1 MFRKLIVL
9 LAGMLVTVA
18 VYAAGA
24 QLRADHPDSYTVR
37 RGDTL
42 WAISA
47 KFLSKPWLWP
57 EIWQANPQVRNPHLI
72 YPGDILNLSFINGPR
87 LGLQPS
93 VHREGDAVPA
103 IPLSELK
110 MFLKDMRV
118 MDSNAVSSAPYVVGL
133 EEARLRGTVGQ
144 NIYVRGLQG
153 APGQRW
159 AIVRPTH
166 VFRGFNQNDPG
177 KADLVGHALDSDA
190 SMVNAPWR
198 EDTENYGHYGGN
210 ANLGVEVGDGHHGGR
225 GADLGVEVS
234 VIGTAETLRMGDP
247 STLLLLDS
255 TMEIRSGDRIMP
267 VDDTPYDPYF
277 YPHAPKS
284 VPANAK
290 VIGFADAMD
299 AAGSRQVILLSVG
312 ARDGVDNG
320 QTFSIY
326 EPGETIHDD
335 VASNS
340 WNRGIGKTVKLPD
353 EYVAHVMVFRTF
365 DRVSYGLIMDGLRPV
380 HIGGRLRA
388 PD

>member
-1 MFRKLIVL
+1 MIKKIILL

-42 WAISA
+42 WDISA

-72 YPGDILNLSFINGPR
+72 YPGDVLNLSFINGPR
-87 LGLQPS
+87 LRLQPQ
-93 VHREGDAVPA
+93 VHPEGDAVTA

-133 EEARLRGTVGQ
+133 EESRLRGAVGQ

-159 AIVRPTH
+159 AIVRPSH
-166 VFRGFNQNDPG
+166 VFRGFEQQDPND
-177 KADLVGHALDSDA
+177 AENEIVSHDLDSNA
-190 SMVNAPWR
+190 AMVNAPWS
-198 EDTENYGHYGGN
+198 ENSRNDGHYGR
-210 ANLGVEVGDGHHGGR
+210 GD
-225 GADLGVEVS
+225 DLGVEVS

-247 STLLLLDS
+247 STLLLLNS
-255 TMEIRSGDRIMP
+255 TQEIRSGDRIMP
-267 VDDTPYDPYF
+267 VDDSPYDAFY

-284 VPANAK
+284 VPANAH
-290 VIGFADAMD
+290 VNGFADAMD
-299 AAGSRQVILLSVG
+299 AAGSRQVVMLSIG
-312 ARDGVDNG
+312 AKDGVDNG
-320 QTFSIY
+320 QTFTIY
-326 EPGETIHDD
+326 EPGETVHDD

-340 WNRGIGKTVKLPD
+340 WRRGVGKTVTLPD
-353 EYVAHVMVFRTF
+353 EYVGHVMVFRTF

-380 HIGGRLRA
+380 HIGGRLRM
-388 PD
+388 PE

>member
-1 MFRKLIVL
+1 MIRKIIVL
-9 LAGMLVTVA
+9 LAGMVVTVA

-42 WAISA
+42 WDISA

-72 YPGDILNLSFINGPR
+72 YPGDVLNLSFINGPR
-87 LGLQPS
+87 LRLEPS
-93 VHREGDAVPA
+93 VHREGEAVPA

-118 MDSNAVSSAPYVVGL
+118 MNSNAVSSAPYVVGL

-177 KADLVGHALDSDA
+177 NADLVGHEIDSNVA
-190 SMVNAPWR
+190 MVNTPWS
-198 EDTENYGHYGGN
+198 EDSRNDGHYG
-210 ANLGVEVGDGHHGGR
+210 R
-225 GADLGVEVS
+225 GEDLGVEVS

-255 TMEIRSGDRIMP
+255 TMEIRSGDRVMP
-267 VDDTPYDPYF
+267 VDDTPYDASY

-290 VIGFADAMD
+290 VIGFVDAMD
-299 AAGSRQVILLSVG
+299 AAGSRQVVLLSMG
-312 ARDGVDNG
+312 AKDGVDNG
-320 QTFSIY
+320 QTLAIY

-340 WNRGIGKTVKLPD
+340 WRRGVGKEVTLPD
-353 EYVAHVMVFRTF
+353 EYVGHVMVFRTF
-365 DRVSYGLIMDGLRPV
+365 DRASYGLVMDGLRPV
-380 HIGGRLRA
+380 HIGGRLRI
-388 PD
+388 PE

>member
-1 MFRKLIVL
+1 MIKKIIVL

-42 WAISA
+42 WDISA

-72 YPGDILNLSFINGPR
+72 YPGDVLNLAFINGPR
-87 LGLQPS
+87 LRLQPQ
-93 VHREGDAVPA
+93 VHPEGDAVTA
-103 IPLSELK
+103 IPLSELR

-133 EEARLRGTVGQ
+133 EEARLRGAVGQ

-166 VFRGFNQNDPG
+166 VFRGFEQQDPHDAENDI
-177 KADLVGHALDSDA
+177 ASHDLDSNA
-190 SMVNAPWR
+190 AMVNAPWS
-198 EDTENYGHYGGN
+198 EDSRNDGHYGK
-210 ANLGVEVGDGHHGGR
+210 GD
-225 GADLGVEVS
+225 DLGVEVS

-247 STLLLLDS
+247 STLLLLNS
-255 TMEIRSGDRIMP
+255 TQEIRSGDRIMP
-267 VDDTPYDPYF
+267 VDDSPYDAFY

-284 VPANAK
+284 VPANAH
-290 VIGFADAMD
+290 VNGFADALD
-299 AAGSRQVILLSVG
+299 AAGSRQVVMLSIG
-312 ARDGVDNG
+312 AKDGVDNG
-320 QTFSIY
+320 QTFTIY

-340 WNRGIGKTVKLPD
+340 WRRGVGETVTLPD
-353 EYVAHVMVFRTF
+353 EYVGHVMVFRTF
-365 DRVSYGLIMDGLRPV
+365 DRVSYGLVMDGLRPV
-380 HIGGRLRA
+380 HIGGRLRM
-388 PD
+388 PE

>member
-1 MFRKLIVL
+1 MIKKIIVL

-42 WAISA
+42 WDISA

-72 YPGDILNLSFINGPR
+72 YPGDVLNLSFINGPR
-87 LGLQPS
+87 LRLQPQ
-93 VHREGDAVPA
+93 VHPEGEAVTA

-110 MFLKDMRV
+110 MFLKNMRV

-133 EEARLRGTVGQ
+133 EEARLRGAVGQ
-144 NIYVRGLQG
+144 NIYVRGLQS

-159 AIVRPTH
+159 AIVRPSH
-166 VFRGFNQNDPG
+166 VFRGFEQQDPND
-177 KADLVGHALDSDA
+177 AENDIAAHDLDSNA
-190 SMVNAPWR
+190 AMVNAPWS
-198 EDTENYGHYGGN
+198 EDSRNDGHYGK
-210 ANLGVEVGDGHHGGR
+210 GD
-225 GADLGVEVS
+225 DLGVEVS
-234 VIGTAETLRMGDP
+234 VIGTAETLRTGDP

-255 TMEIRSGDRIMP
+255 TQEIRSGDRIMP
-267 VDDTPYDPYF
+267 IDDSPYDAFY

-284 VPANAK
+284 LPANAH
-290 VIGFADAMD
+290 VNGFADALD
-299 AAGSRQVILLSVG
+299 AAGSRQVVMLSVG
-312 ARDGVDNG
+312 AKDGIDNG
-320 QTFSIY
+320 TTFTIY

-340 WNRGIGKTVKLPD
+340 WRRGVGETVKLPD
-353 EYVAHVMVFRTF
+353 EYVGHVMVFRTF

-380 HIGGRLRA
+380 HIGGRLA
-388 PD
+388 MPE

>member
-1 MFRKLIVL
+1 MIKKIIVL

-42 WAISA
+42 WDISA

-72 YPGDILNLSFINGPR
+72 YPGDVLNLSFINGPR
-87 LGLQPS
+87 LRLQPQ
-93 VHREGDAVPA
+93 VHAEGEAVAA

-133 EEARLRGTVGQ
+133 EEARLRGAVGQ

-153 APGQRW
+153 EPGQRW

-166 VFRGFNQNDPG
+166 VFRGFEQQDPNDAENDIAAHG
-177 KADLVGHALDSDA
+177 LDSDA
-190 SMVNAPWR
+190 AMVNAPWS
-198 EDTENYGHYGGN
+198 EDSRNDGHYGK
-210 ANLGVEVGDGHHGGR
+210 GD
-225 GADLGVEVS
+225 DLGVEVS

-255 TMEIRSGDRIMP
+255 TQEIRSGDRVMP
-267 VDDTPYDPYF
+267 IDSSPYDASY

-284 VPANAK
+284 VPANAH
-290 VIGFADAMD
+290 INGFADAMD
-299 AAGSRQVILLSVG
+299 AAGSRQVVMLSIG
-312 ARDGVDNG
+312 AKDGVDNG
-320 QTFSIY
+320 QTFTIY

-340 WNRGIGKTVKLPD
+340 WRRGVGKTVTLPD
-353 EYVAHVMVFRTF
+353 EYVGHVMVFRTF
-365 DRVSYGLIMDGLRPV
+365 DRVSYGLVMDGLRPV
-380 HIGGRLRA
+380 HVGGRLRM
-388 PD
+388 PE

>member
-1 MFRKLIVL
+1 MIRKLIVL
-9 LAGMLVTVA
+9 MAGMLVTVA

-72 YPGDILNLSFINGPR
+72 YPGDVLNLSFINGPR
-87 LGLQPS
+87 LRLQPQ
-93 VHREGDAVPA
+93 VHPEGEAVSA

-133 EEARLRGTVGQ
+133 EEARLRGAVGQ

-153 APGQRW
+153 EPGQRW

-166 VFRGFNQNDPG
+166 VFRGFNQNDPSR
-177 KADLVGHALDSDA
+177 ADLVGHELDSNA
-190 SMVNAPWR
+190 AMVNAPW
-198 EDTENYGHYGGN
+198 DENTRNDGHYGR
-210 ANLGVEVGDGHHGGR
+210 GD
-225 GADLGVEVS
+225 DLGVEVS

-247 STLLLLDS
+247 STLLLLNA
-255 TMEIRSGDRIMP
+255 TLEIRSGDRIMP
-267 VDDTPYDPYF
+267 IDDTPYDAFY
-277 YPHAPKS
+277 YPHPPKS

-299 AAGSRQVILLSVG
+299 AVGSRQVVMLSVG
-312 ARDGVDNG
+312 AKDGVDNG
-320 QTFSIY
+320 QTFTIY

-340 WNRGIGKTVKLPD
+340 WNRGVGKKVTLPD
-353 EYVAHVMVFRTF
+353 EYVGHVMVFRTF

-388 PD
+388 PE